1 MFKKLLILFIIISGC
16 TTNKVVKN
24 HGISLIDEKSK
35 KLIIN
40 QSNKNDILK
49 IMGPPSTKS
58 EFNKNIWIYI
68 ERKKTSSSIFKLG
81 NRKLVKNNIL
91 IVELNGFGI
100 LEDKKML
107 NIQNMNKISFEKQ
120 ITTSGYTKNSYMY
133 NLLTSLRHKI
143 NSPSERKR
151 VSD

>member
-1 MFKKLLILFIIISGC
+1 M
-16 TTNKVVKN
+16 VKN

-58 EFNKNIWIYI
+58 EFNENIWIYI

-91 IVELNGFGI
+91 IVELNVKKT
-100 LEDKKML
+100 KKM
-107 NIQNMNKISFEKQ
+107 
-120 ITTSGYTKNSYMY
+120 NSA
-133 NLLTSLRHKI
+133 L
-143 NSPSERKR
+143 
-151 VSD
+151 

>member
-49 IMGPPSTKS
+49 IMGPPSTMS
-58 EFNKNIWIYI
+58 EFNENIWIYI
-68 ERKKTSSSIFKLG
+68 ERKKTSTSIFKLG

-107 NIQNMNKISFEKQ
+107 NIQDMNKINFEKQ
-120 ITTSGYTKNSYMY
+120 ITSSGYTKNSYMY
-133 NLLTSLRHKI
+133 N
-143 NSPSERKR
+143 
-151 VSD
+151 

>member
-58 EFNKNIWIYI
+58 EFNKKYLDIY
-68 ERKKTSSSIFKLG
+68 RTKKNKL
-81 NRKLVKNNIL
+81 
-91 IVELNGFGI
+91 
-100 LEDKKML
+100 
-107 NIQNMNKISFEKQ
+107 
-120 ITTSGYTKNSYMY
+120 
-133 NLLTSLRHKI
+133 I
-143 NSPSERKR
+143 NFQAWE
-151 VSD
+151 

>member
-1 MFKKLLILFIIISGC
+1 MFKKILILFIIISGC

-58 EFNKNIWIYI
+58 EFNENIWIYI

>member
-49 IMGPPSTKS
+49 IMGPPSTMS
-58 EFNKNIWIYI
+58 EFNENIWIYI
-68 ERKKTSSSIFKLG
+68 ERKKTSTSIFKLG

-107 NIQNMNKISFEKQ
+107 NIQDMNKINFEKQ
-120 ITTSGYTKNSYMY
+120 ITSSGYTKNSYMY

-143 NSPSERKR
+143 NSTSERKR

>member
-58 EFNKNIWIYI
+58 EFNENIWIYI
-68 ERKKTSSSIFKLG
+68 ERKKISSSIFKLG

>member
-1 MFKKLLILFIIISGC
+1 
-16 TTNKVVKN
+16 
-24 HGISLIDEKSK
+24 
-35 KLIIN
+35 
-40 QSNKNDILK
+40 
-49 IMGPPSTKS
+49 
-58 EFNKNIWIYI
+58 
-68 ERKKTSSSIFKLG
+68 
-81 NRKLVKNNIL
+81 
-91 IVELNGFGI
+91 
-100 LEDKKML
+100 ML

>member
-49 IMGPPSTKS
+49 IMGPPSTMS
-58 EFNKNIWIYI
+58 EFNENIWIYI
-68 ERKKTSSSIFKLG
+68 ERKKTSTSIFKLG

-107 NIQNMNKISFEKQ
+107 NIQDMNKINFEKQ
-120 ITTSGYTKNSYMY
+120 ITSSGYTKNSYMY

>member
-107 NIQNMNKISFEKQ
+107 NIQNMNKINFEKQ

>member
-49 IMGPPSTKS
+49 IMGPPSTMS
-58 EFNKNIWIYI
+58 EFNENIWIYI
-68 ERKKTSSSIFKLG
+68 ERKKTSTSIFKLG

-107 NIQNMNKISFEKQ
+107 NIQDMNKINFEKQ
-120 ITTSGYTKNSYMY
+120 ITSSGYSKNSYMY

>member
-58 EFNKNIWIYI
+58 EFNENIWIYI

>member
-49 IMGPPSTKS
+49 IMGPPSTMS
-58 EFNKNIWIYI
+58 EFNENISIYI
-68 ERKKTSSSIFKLG
+68 ERKKTSTSIFKLG

-107 NIQNMNKISFEKQ
+107 NIQDMNKINFEKQ
-120 ITTSGYTKNSYMY
+120 ITSSGYTKNSYMY